1 MKRNVYF
8 KLQRELQNFYKE
20 LKDSILS
27 ITTDIEVKMKKHN
40 IGFVRKNNFAEV
52 TFSKSSLKLYLNI
65 KNNQLNDPRQIAR
78 NGSKVGYPGT
88 WNYEFI
94 LKDSDNI

>member
-27 ITTDIEVKMKKHN
+27 IATDIEVKMKKHN
-40 IGFVRKNNFAEV
+40 IAFVRKNNFAEV
-52 TFSKSSLKLYLNI
+52 TFSKSSLKLYLNN

>member
-40 IGFVRKNNFAEV
+40 IGFVRKDNFVEV

-65 KNNQLNDPRQIAR
+65 KNNQLNDQRQIAR

-94 LKDSDNI
+94 LKDFDNI